1 MTGSTDMDPCL
12 HAQVEQE
19 PGSETELQ
27 EGRKQSQDF
36 LGLLRSVDLDQHCRD

>member
-1 MTGSTDMDPCL
+1 MTGSTDTDPCL

-27 EGRKQSQDF
+27 EGRKQSQNF
-36 LGLLRSVDLDQHCRD
+36 LGLLRTVDLDQHCRD